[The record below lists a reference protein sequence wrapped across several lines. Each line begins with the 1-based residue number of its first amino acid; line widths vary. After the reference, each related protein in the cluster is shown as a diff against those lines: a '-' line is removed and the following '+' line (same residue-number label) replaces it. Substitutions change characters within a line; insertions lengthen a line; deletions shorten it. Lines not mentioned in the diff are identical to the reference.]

1 MTMPKI
7 SLGFPPG
14 PLALEA
20 ADLAEELGYH
30 RLWLYDSASIWEDIW
45 VTMGLVAERTSRIGL
60 GTAVLIPNL
69 RHVMT
74 TASAIATI
82 ERMSPGRLVVG
93 FGTGFTGRCVL
104 GQKSLSWAFTER
116 YVRQLKALL
125 AGEVMLW
132 KRYARRG
139 SNKCAAGPPEAP
151 PCTAA
156 TIAGVSCCKA
166 DRSSMIQNPRPI
178 PTPIVL
184 SAFGPKGQA
193 IAKEIADGIMCYSEG
208 ANDGTWDQF
217 IRMVDGTV
225 LEPGELPHSERA
237 IDAAGPWWVMRAHA
251 TLEMEGVEALGKWPG
266 GDEYLDR
273 VAADRLEG
281 QRHLA
286 IHEGHCTHLTERD
299 RILIDAVGGK
309 PQWRGWVGE
318 PAEIKR
324 RAEEEAA
331 AGVSEVFFVP
341 AGSDPLRE
349 VRAFAEATIG

>member
-1 MTMPKI
+1 MNMTMPKI
-7 SLGFPPG
+7 SLGFAPG
-14 PLALEA
+14 PLAVEA
-20 ADLAEELGYH
+20 AVLAEELGYH

-45 VTMGLVAERTSRIGL
+45 VVMGLVAERTSRIGL

-104 GQKSLSWAFTER
+104 GQKSLTWAFTER
-116 YVRQLKALL
+116 YIRQLKALL
-125 AGEVMLW
+125 AGEVVEIDGKPCQMIHH
-132 KRYARRG
+132 
-139 SNKCAAGPPEAP
+139 PEMA
-151 PCTAA
+151 
-156 TIAGVSCCKA
+156 KA
-166 DRSSMIQNPRPI
+166 RPI
-178 PTPIVL
+178 QTPIIL

-193 IAKEIADGIMCYSEG
+193 IAREIADGIMCYSEG

-225 LEPGELPHSERA
+225 LDPGESPHSARA
-237 IDAAGPWWVMRAHA
+237 IDAAGPWWVMGAHA
-251 TLEMEGVEALGKWPG
+251 TLEMQGAEALGQWPG
-266 GDEYLDR
+266 GEAYLER
-273 VAADRLEG
+273 VAADRLED

-309 PQWRGWVGE
+309 PQWRGWVAE
-318 PAEIKR
+318 AAEIKR
-324 RAEEEAA
+324 RAEQQAA
-331 AGVSEVFFVP
+331 EGVSEVFFVP

>member
-20 ADLAEELGYH
+20 AVLAEELGYH
-30 RLWLYDSASIWEDIW
+30 RLWLYDSASIWEDVW
-45 VTMGLVAERTSRIGL
+45 VIMGLVAERTSRIGL

-125 AGEVMLW
+125 AGEVVEIDG
-132 KRYARRG
+132 K
-139 SNKCAAGPPEAP
+139 
-151 PCTAA
+151 PCQ
-156 TIAGVSCCKA
+156 
-166 DRSSMIQNPRPI
+166 MIHHPKMANTRPI
-178 PTPIVL
+178 QTPIVL

-193 IAKEIADGIMCYSEG
+193 IAKEIADGIMCYFGG

-225 LEPGELPHSERA
+225 LEPGESPHSERA
-237 IDAAGPWWVMRAHA
+237 IDAAGPWWVMGAHA
-251 TLEMEGVEALGKWPG
+251 TLEMEGAEALGKWPG
-266 GDEYLDR
+266 GDEYLDQ

-318 PAEIKR
+318 AAEIKR
-324 RAEEEAA
+324 WAEEEAA

-349 VRAFAEATIG
+349 VRAFAEATIGLDTMQA

>member
-74 TASAIATI
+74 TASAITTI

-125 AGEVMLW
+125 AGEVVEIDG
-132 KRYARRG
+132 K
-139 SNKCAAGPPEAP
+139 
-151 PCTAA
+151 PCQMIHHPAMA
-156 TIAGVSCCKA
+156 KA
-166 DRSSMIQNPRPI
+166 RPI

-225 LEPGELPHSERA
+225 LEPGESPHSERA